1 MARLAELVKSSNIQA
16 HNLCFELTETAAIQ
30 ELETVS
36 EFMQDMRELGCTFA
50 LDDFGSGLSSYGYLS
65 SLTLDYL
72 KIDGS
77 FVCNIEN
84 NPTSKAIVKSFI
96 TLSHEMGLKTVAE
109 FVENAEIAQ
118 VLRDMGIDFMQGYAF
133 GKPEEFK
140 AWQELYGAE
149 QRLTGT

>member
-1 MARLAELVKSSNIQA
+1 
-16 HNLCFELTETAAIQ
+16 
-30 ELETVS
+30 
-36 EFMQDMRELGCTFA
+36 
-50 LDDFGSGLSSYGYLS
+50 
-65 SLTLDYL
+65 
-72 KIDGS
+72 
-77 FVCNIEN
+77 
-84 NPTSKAIVKSFI
+84 
-96 TLSHEMGLKTVAE
+96 MGLKTVAE